1 MAGRKPYDGQ
11 KFAAGIQAQVNFQT
25 DVKIEQVA
33 RQVNSSLAKFVNERI
48 DLMFVEGI
56 AKRGLTKQI
65 HNSPPDLMKHTNTT
79 WGALKAQTIKRK
91 QARGSKSPD
100 VIYRDTGDLEN
111 QLGSEPKNGSVS
123 KMFGGY
129 SNKSAKVTTS
139 TPVVLTP
146 SKAGGKAPKIN
157 KTLTFSV
164 FHALKSRAVPETIMD
179 NLYSEDPN
187 GVPMSLKLGYYA
199 PSNKEIRHK
208 RSLLVP
214 YAEYFV
220 RVQLP
225 AKVKDWV
232 KRQSRN

>member
-79 WGALKAQTIKRK
+79 WGALTASTIKRK
-91 QARGSKSPD
+91 QAKGSKSPD
-100 VIYRDTGDLEN
+100 VIYKDTGDLETK
-111 QLGSEPKNGSVS
+111 LGTVPSKSSVS
-123 KMFGGY
+123 KLFGGY
-129 SNKSAKVTTS
+129 SNKSARVVTTQS
-139 TPVVLTP
+139 SNMKPAR
-146 SKAGGKAPKIN
+146 AGGKAPVIN

-199 PSNKEIRHK
+199 PKNREIRHK

-232 KRQSRN
+232 KRQSRK